1 MLKKYL
7 TLLLL
12 CSVAAFSQTKEE
24 KQIIKEA
31 IANRDKYLFAA
42 KPAQKNFNIT
52 VPYTDA
58 HDLMIVPVVIAGETY
73 NFLFDTGAATIV
85 STQLKEKLALK
96 PVFSNNLSDGAG
108 TVQNEAM
115 YAIGD
120 VQFAGIT
127 FNNVVGPAID
137 MGKFEKLFCIKLDG
151 ILGTNIMRTCRWKID
166 YNAKTLTFS
175 DKKLK
180 PEGKMREMDFEEGFS
195 GSPMIRHVLG
205 EYNYMALMDTGYNG
219 GFSIPDSL
227 FFKSRVSKKLDYKKG
242 RGNSS
247 LTLFDKKPVDE
258 YVTVADTIYVGN
270 LLAKNQVV
278 RITPGNSVLT
288 GNEFFKSFG
297 VVMIDWSKKKVYV
310 PDAPIKENAEMNTFG
325 FTPTFVEDVLKV
337 GMVWETSS
345 AGKAG
350 IEVGDTIISINGKT
364 MKGLPQDEWCSM
376 LELFL
381 ESGTLVNSMQVV
393 VQKMDGSQQSLQL
406 KRSNLF
412 DK

>member
-12 CSVAAFSQTKEE
+12 CSLTAVAQTKEE
-24 KQIIKEA
+24 KQIRKQA
-31 IANRDKYLFAA
+31 FANRDKYLFAA
-42 KPAQKNFNIT
+42 KPAQKNFT
-52 VPYTDA
+52 VTASYIDNQ
-58 HDLMIVPVVIAGETY
+58 DLMVVPVVIAGETY

-85 STQLKEKLALK
+85 STQLKEKLNMK

-108 TVQNEAM
+108 TVQNEVM

-120 VQFAGIT
+120 VQFAGVT

-180 PEGKMREMDFEEGFS
+180 QEGKMKEIDFEEGFS
-195 GSPMIRHVLG
+195 GSPMIRHTLG
-205 EYNYMALMDTGYNG
+205 EYNYLAMMDTGYNG
-219 GFSIPDSL
+219 SFSIPDSL

-247 LTLFDKKPVDE
+247 LTLFDNKPVDE
-258 YVTVADTIYVGN
+258 YVALADTLYVGG

-278 RITPGNSVLT
+278 RIAPGNSILT

-297 VVMIDWSKKKVYV
+297 VVMIDWEKKKVYV
-310 PDAPIKENAEMNTFG
+310 PEAPIKENAVMNTFG
-325 FTPTFVEDVLKV
+325 FTPMYVEDVLKV

-350 IEVGDTIISINGKT
+350 IQVGDTIISISGKI
-364 MKGLPQDEWCSM
+364 MKGLPQEEWCSM
-376 LELFL
+376 LEMFL
-381 ESGTLVNSMQVV
+381 ESGTLGKDMQLV
-393 VQKMDGSQQSLQL
+393 VQKPDGSQKTLQL
-406 KRSNLF
+406 KKSNLF
-412 DK
+412 EK